1 MFHTRLRT
9 LLTLFVLTL
18 ALAASLLLGPTGT
31 ASASGPDFTLSANP
45 TSLTL
50 IRASA
55 TDSRK
60 NVDVQIGSVNGFTGA
75 VTLVSTDHYPK
86 TVTVWEDTAGNLLAI
101 DSNPVTITAPGELI
115 LQVTANASGS
125 SSCSV
130 FVPIDITATS
140 GTLQHSLT
148 VGLRVELRGAC

>member
-1 MFHTRLRT
+1 M
-9 LLTLFVLTL
+9 LLTLFALTL
-18 ALAASLLLGPTGT
+18 ALAASLLLGGT
-31 ASASGPDFTLSANP
+31 ANASGPDFTLSANP

-60 NVDVQIGSVNGFTGA
+60 NVDVQIGSVNGFSGA
-75 VTLVSTDHYPK
+75 VTLVATDHYPK
-86 TVTVWEDTAGNLLAI
+86 TVTVWEDTAGNLLAVGN
-101 DSNPVTITAPGELI
+101 NPVTITAPGTLI
-115 LQVTANASGS
+115 LQVTANAEGS
-125 SSCSV
+125 SNCTV